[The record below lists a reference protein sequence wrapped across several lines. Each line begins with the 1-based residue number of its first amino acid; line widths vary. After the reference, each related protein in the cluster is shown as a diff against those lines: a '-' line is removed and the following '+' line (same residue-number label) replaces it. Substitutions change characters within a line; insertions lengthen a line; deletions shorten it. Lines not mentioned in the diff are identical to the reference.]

1 MKIKRL
7 AIAAMIILL
16 SVSVFGCSSNKTG
29 INILEQREDYT
40 GPFDMPSLKKVE
52 KGSALWVLASMN
64 ENGFKIKSAIKT
76 ESDDESMLESYKI
89 NSYDVYMELFYYRA
103 PSEKLKE
110 IKETGKYIIYDA
122 GGKVIKEYEAFVND
136 QFVLFFSADK
146 DFEGNDCTEK
156 NKAAAEYFMSLDC
169 DTTAT
174 P

>member
-1 MKIKRL
+1 MRIKKL

-16 SVSVFGCSSNKTG
+16 SVSVFGCSSDKTG

-52 KGSALWVLASMN
+52 QGSALWVLASMN
-64 ENGFKIKSAIKT
+64 ENGFKIKSATKT
-76 ESDDESMLESYKI
+76 KSDDESMLESYKI

-103 PSEKLKE
+103 PSEKLAE

-122 GGKVIKEYEAFVND
+122 SGKVIKEYEAFVND

-169 DTTAT
+169 DTSVK